1 MPATKTASNR
11 FAKKTVKPVRRLH
24 VIDRFSQTS
33 GALRAHFDARF
44 SDPRKATGDRFVWDY
59 WHVPGQ
65 YTHLR
70 TPAHNYFPS
79 SLYKQI
85 HTELVLFGRS
95 HLGCH
100 DISPLWLSAYVEG
113 CKQEIH
119 GDLPHG
125 PFAFV
130 LSLSTGHN
138 RTFRG
143 GETLLAREDVLD
155 YFRDF
160 RSVRSIEQGDVFEA
174 VAPKFNRLTVFD
186 GRIPHGVREVRGTH
200 DPREGRLV
208 LHGWFVS
215 PRPFVTGPLAP
226 QALSAAIN
234 KVTDFLGANMRELPL
249 AGMISLGFDVTPAGN
264 VQNICKLS
272 DTTRVPGEYEAARV
286 KLIKGV
292 LRVLGEHVF
301 PVQRQKQLSKVILP
315 LVFEGE

>member
-1 MPATKTASNR
+1 MQTSKRTKVSPAKPN
-11 FAKKTVKPVRRLH
+11 VKAVRRLRI
-24 VIDRFSQTS
+24 VDGFSQTTR
-33 GALRAHFDARF
+33 ALRAHFDARF
-44 SDPRKATGDRFVWDY
+44 ADPRKATGDRFVWDY

-70 TPAHNYFPS
+70 TPAHDYFPAA
-79 SLYKQI
+79 LYQQI
-85 HTELVLFGRS
+85 HTELALFGRN

-130 LSLSTGHN
+130 LSLSTGHEK
-138 RTFRG
+138 TFRG
-143 GETLLAREDVLD
+143 GETLLAREDMLD

-160 RSVRSIEQGDVFEA
+160 RSVRSVEHGDVFEA

-226 QALSAAIN
+226 QALGAAIT
-234 KVTDFLGANMRELPL
+234 KVTTFLGANMQDLPL
-249 AGMISLGFDVTPAGN
+249 AGMISLGFDVTPQGN
-264 VQNICKLS
+264 VQNLCKLS
-272 DTTRVPGEYEAARV
+272 DTTRVPGEYEPARRA
-286 KLIKGV
+286 LLKGL

-301 PVQRQKQLSKVILP
+301 PVQRRQQLSKVILP